1 MTSQSYENYG
11 EVPHL
16 LLIITLLFV
25 TFVKDFKLKETAALI

>member
-16 LLIITLLFV
+16 LLIITLLFM
-25 TFVKDFKLKETAALI
+25 TFVKDFKPRSEDNRQ